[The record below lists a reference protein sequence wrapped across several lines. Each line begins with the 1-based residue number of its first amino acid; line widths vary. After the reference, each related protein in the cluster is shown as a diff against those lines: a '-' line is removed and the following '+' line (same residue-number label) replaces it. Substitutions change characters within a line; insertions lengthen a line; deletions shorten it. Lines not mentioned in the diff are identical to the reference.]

1 MSVRKVCAPDIIIL
15 STTNNVCVCH
25 TVVVSSKVSI
35 SEIKERIAN
44 MNHNLIMHVCG
55 QIMC

>member
-35 SEIKERIAN
+35 SEIYIGVRR
-44 MNHNLIMHVCG
+44 G
-55 QIMC
+55 